1 MSMLNPAPYDNMM
14 PIGTIGMVGPSGSS
28 HQPLSNNSIQRKKTA
43 KKNQRIQKL
52 LETMTTGSRG
62 NSMKSVTSMS
72 SVATAPGP
80 ATSAPA
86 VRQPGF
92 ESYAFLAGS
101 SPAPALAQQQFTTAQ
116 RNMSAVGAGNP
127 LLGAIDDGDDP
138 TSGGLGSFSPLPT
151 PISSGMERI
160 QVRQQSQQSQ
170 QQNSRGDEPDMD
182 SQGGFR
188 SVEEDDLDDDEA
200 ISSGSDPS
208 QPSALRRGQQS
219 QQTQP
224 RQSSN
229 TVEDYTNLD
238 ASPYMDTQRV
248 HYPTNPNNTARIPY
262 SIPAFIDGSKPLYN
276 QALPYSTVSH
286 MGAHVPLPR
295 DELLEKLNKVVHL
308 LEEQKHEK
316 TGHVTEELILYCFLG
331 VFVIF
336 IVDSFVRVGKYV
348 RT

>member
-1 MSMLNPAPYDNMM
+1 MSMLNPAPYDNMI

-28 HQPLSNNSIQRKKTA
+28 NQPLSNSSIQRKKTA
-43 KKNQRIQKL
+43 KKNQRIQRL
-52 LETMTTGSRG
+52 LETMTAGSRG
-62 NSMKSVTSMS
+62 NSIKSVTSMS
-72 SVATAPGP
+72 SVATAP
-80 ATSAPA
+80 ATSASA
-86 VRQPGF
+86 VRNPGF

-101 SPAPALAQQQFTTAQ
+101 SPAPALAQQEFTTAQ

-138 TSGGLGSFSPLPT
+138 TSGGLGSFSPLPA
-151 PISSGMERI
+151 PISSGMERM
-160 QVRQQSQQSQ
+160 QVRQQTQ
-170 QQNSRGDEPDMD
+170 QQNTQGDDSDMD
-182 SQGGFR
+182 SRGGFR
-188 SVEEDDLDDDEA
+188 SVEEDDMDDDEA
-200 ISSGSDPS
+200 VSSGSDPS
-208 QPSALRRGQQS
+208 QPSTVRRGQQ
-219 QQTQP
+219 QTTKFT
-224 RQSSN
+224 QSSN

-238 ASPYMDTQRV
+238 SSPYMDTQRV

-262 SIPAFIDGSKPLYN
+262 SVPAFIDGSKPLYN
-276 QALPYSTVSH
+276 QALPYSHVSH
-286 MGAHVPLPR
+286 MGAHVPPPR